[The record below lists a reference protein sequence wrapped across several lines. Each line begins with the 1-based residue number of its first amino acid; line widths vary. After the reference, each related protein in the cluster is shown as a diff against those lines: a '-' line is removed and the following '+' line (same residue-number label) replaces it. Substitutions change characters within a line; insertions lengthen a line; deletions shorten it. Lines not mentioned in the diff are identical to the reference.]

1 MKLRSRLF
9 VSLAVVC
16 TFFTIALYTALSGMD
31 GIASRFGT
39 FIDHDQALLSTS
51 HDLYAQGLQVGQS
64 LRNIVMNPGNTN
76 ARKNLDESMTK
87 FNEDYRRART
97 LADADARATAV
108 LDEIQHMSQ
117 RRAKVQQQ
125 VLGLA
130 TSDPVAAVEA
140 INKLE
145 IPLWK
150 KMRELML
157 KLIKEKEA
165 AVAQAKDGLA
175 RQTRE
180 RFVASLALAA
190 CALATGAGVALW
202 LTHSVMRQLG
212 GEPDYAAAIAAG
224 IAAGDLTADIRLDAS
239 NRSSLMFAMKS
250 MQDSLAGVVARVR
263 TGTDLI
269 ATASTQIA
277 AGNQDLSART
287 EEQASSLEETASS
300 MEQLTSTVKQ
310 NADNARQANQLA
322 QVASDIAARGGQV
335 VQDVVGTMAAI
346 ADSAGQIADII
357 GVIDGIAF
365 QTNIL
370 ALNAAVEAA
379 RAGEQGR
386 GFAVVA
392 SEVRNLAQRSAAAAK
407 EIKALIG
414 ASVERVGAG
423 SKLVA
428 NAGATMSEVV
438 TSIAH
443 VTDIVAEIT
452 SASAEQ
458 STGIEQ
464 VNQAVMQMDQ
474 VTQQNASLVEE
485 AAAAAESMQ
494 HQARELSVVV
504 SAFKLA
510 QAPSAM
516 LGIELFPC
524 A

>member
-1 MKLRSRLF
+1 MRITSARA
-9 VSLAVVC
+9 LA
-16 TFFTIALYTALSGMD
+16 G
-31 GIASRFGT
+31 G
-39 FIDHDQALLSTS
+39 
-51 HDLYAQGLQVGQS
+51 
-64 LRNIVMNPGNTN
+64 
-76 ARKNLDESMTK
+76 
-87 FNEDYRRART
+87 
-97 LADADARATAV
+97 DARDLAA
-108 LDEIQHMSQ
+108 LDAIQQMNQ
-117 RRAKVQQQ
+117 QRAKVQNQ

-130 TSDPVAAVEA
+130 ASDSAGAVEA

-150 KMRELML
+150 KMREVML
-157 KLIKEKEA
+157 DLIKEMEA
-165 AVAQAKDGLA
+165 AVAQAKDDLS
-175 RQTRE
+175 RQTHM
-180 RFVASLALAA
+180 RFVVSLVLAA
-190 CALATGAGVALW
+190 CALAAGAGVALW

-224 IAAGDLTADIRLDAS
+224 IASGDLTADIRLDPG
-239 NRSSLMFAMKS
+239 NRTSLMFAMKT
-250 MQDSLAGVVARVR
+250 MQESLAGLVAQVR
-263 TGTDLI
+263 AGTDLI
-269 ATASTQIA
+269 ATASTQIS

-322 QVASDIAARGGQV
+322 QLASETAARGGRV
-335 VQDVVGTMAAI
+335 VQDVVGTMASI

-414 ASVERVGAG
+414 ASVERVGTG
-423 SKLVA
+423 SQLVGD
-428 NAGATMSEVV
+428 AGATMSEVV
-438 TSIAH
+438 TSIAR
-443 VTDIVAEIT
+443 VTGIVAEIA

-464 VNQAVMQMDQ
+464 VNQAVMQMDH

-494 HQARELSVVV
+494 HQARELSIVVG
-504 SAFKLA
+504 AFKLA
-510 QAPSAM
+510 QAASRTPRLAPLPAKQLAVHTAVRAQPRHERARAEWES
-516 LGIELFPC
+516 F
-524 A
+524 